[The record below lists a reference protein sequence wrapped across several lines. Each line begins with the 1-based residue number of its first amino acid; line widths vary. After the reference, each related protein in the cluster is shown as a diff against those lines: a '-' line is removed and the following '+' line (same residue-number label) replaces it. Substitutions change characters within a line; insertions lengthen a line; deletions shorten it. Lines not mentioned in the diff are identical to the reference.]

1 MVQLFIYHDFLRND
15 THYAARLQFVNTLSV
30 MSRSTIRRF
39 TLSRKKSSAL
49 RKEQDYSTQKHYQTF
64 YQKQPMETTSNIVS
78 FNPQKQR
85 KAVNLVPKTV
95 NQESYI
101 LALQNEATDVVVVSG
116 PAGTGKTYLAI
127 LAAIQAMRNRE
138 CDRIVLCR
146 PNVSIEDEQHGFL
159 PGDLNQKLAP
169 WVRPMVDVLHE
180 FYAVKEV
187 EGMLADQ
194 IVEFAPL
201 GYMRGRTFKNTW
213 IIADEMQN
221 ATPTQLKMLLT
232 RIGVDSKIVVTG
244 DIEQT
249 DRKSIDNG
257 LMDLQDKLQKSPTE
271 GIETCYFDSRDIQR
285 HRLIGEIL
293 KLYR

>member
-1 MVQLFIYHDFLRND
+1 MIH
-15 THYAARLQFVNTLSV
+15 
-30 MSRSTIRRF
+30 RSDVTPRRF
-39 TLSRKKSSAL
+39 TLSRKKSNAA
-49 RKEQDYSTQKHYQTF
+49 RKEQDYQTYSHSQKSQQTF
-64 YQKQPMETTSNIVS
+64 YQKQPMNTESNVLN

-85 KAVNLVPKTV
+85 KTVNLVPKTV
-95 NQESYI
+95 NQEQYI
-101 LALQNEATDVVVVSG
+101 LALQNEETDVVVVSG

-146 PNVSIEDEQHGFL
+146 PSVSIEDENHGFL
-159 PGDLNQKLAP
+159 PGTLTEKLAP

-180 FYAVKEV
+180 YYAVKEV
-187 EGMLADQ
+187 ESMLSEQ
-194 IVEFAPL
+194 IIEFAPL
-201 GYMRGRTFKNTW
+201 GYMRGRTFKRTW

-232 RIGVDSKIVVTG
+232 RIGNDSKIIVTG

-249 DRKSIDNG
+249 DRITADNG
-257 LMDLQDKLQKSPTE
+257 LMDLQNRLDSRPTDR
-271 GIETCYFDSRDIQR
+271 IETCFFDARDIQR

-293 KLYR
+293 KLYN

>member
-1 MVQLFIYHDFLRND
+1 MSKRKTSAVRRDHQDFNQ
-15 THYAARLQFVNTLSV
+15 H
-30 MSRSTIRRF
+30 
-39 TLSRKKSSAL
+39 
-49 RKEQDYSTQKHYQTF
+49 QTF
-64 YQKQPMETTSNIVS
+64 YQKHQELESNTIK
-78 FNPQKQR
+78 FNPQRQR
-85 KAVNLVPKTV
+85 KTVNLVPKTV

-101 LALQNEATDVVVVSG
+101 LALQNQATDVVVVSG

-187 EGMLADQ
+187 ELMLAEQ
-194 IVEFAPL
+194 TVEFAPL

-232 RIGVDSKIVVTG
+232 RIGNGSKIIVTG

-249 DRKSIDNG
+249 DRKTADNG
-257 LMDLQDKLQKSPTE
+257 LMDLQDKLKQSPTE
-271 GIETCYFDSRDIQR
+271 GIETCYFDTRDIQR

>member
-1 MVQLFIYHDFLRND
+1 
-15 THYAARLQFVNTLSV
+15 
-30 MSRSTIRRF
+30 
-39 TLSRKKSSAL
+39 LSRRKSGAL
-49 RKEQDYSTQKHYQTF
+49 RKEQEYTSHPNRHQQHF
-64 YQKQPMETTSNIVS
+64 YQKHNSKMETENTIS

-85 KAVNLVPKTV
+85 KSVSLVPKTI
-95 NQESYI
+95 NQEAYI
-101 LALQNEATDVVVVSG
+101 LALQNEETDVVVVSG

-146 PNVSIEDEQHGFL
+146 PNVSIEDEDHGFL

-187 EGMLADQ
+187 ESMLAEQ

-232 RIGVDSKIVVTG
+232 RIGSGSKIIVTG

-249 DRKSIDNG
+249 DRKSVDNG
-257 LMDLQDKLQKSPTE
+257 LMDLQEKLSKSPTE
-271 GIETCYFDSRDIQR
+271 GIETCFFDTRDIQR
-285 HRLIGEIL
+285 HKLIGEIL